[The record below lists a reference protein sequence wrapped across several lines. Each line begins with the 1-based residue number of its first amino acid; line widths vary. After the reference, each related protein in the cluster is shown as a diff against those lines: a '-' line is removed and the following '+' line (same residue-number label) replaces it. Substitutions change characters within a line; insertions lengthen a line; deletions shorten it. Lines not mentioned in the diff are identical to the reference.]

1 MTDSTANAVAP
12 ANPGRRPDLSF
23 GMLHQP
29 REVIFG
35 AGQRAVTGT
44 VVAEL
49 GSTAALITDAR
60 MGADSWFRGLVSE
73 LRAGGVTAVVFD
85 GTEPD
90 LPVPN
95 VLAAVEAVRAMRPE
109 VIVGIGGGSCLDM
122 AKVVAV
128 LLTHGGAPADYYGE
142 FQVPGPTMPIVA
154 VPTTAGTGSEVTTV
168 AVLTD
173 PDLGVKIGITSP
185 HIVPHTAIVDP
196 ELTFSSPA
204 GLTAAAGADALV
216 HVIESYT
223 AVRKD
228 RVATLSRDRAFVGRN
243 ALTDHYAL
251 LGMTLIGRSLR
262 PAVLTG
268 GNGEYRVEMMM
279 GALCGG
285 FALGNAG
292 TAAAHAFQYPVGAL
306 THTPHGLGTGCLL
319 PYVMAFNG
327 SAVAEQM
334 SDVALAL
341 GVEPAAVAADPVRTA
356 VATVSSLFADIGI
369 PRTLADLGV
378 DEGQLDYV
386 AENGL
391 KAKRLVDNNPVPLGL
406 DEARVIVNNAFH
418 GRLD

>member
-1 MTDSTANAVAP
+1 MIDSTRNFAAATD
-12 ANPGRRPDLSF
+12 AGRLDLSF

-44 VVAEL
+44 VITEL
-49 GSTAALITDAR
+49 GRTAALITDTR
-60 MGADSWFRGLVSE
+60 MAQDSWFRELVSE
-73 LRAGGVTAVVFD
+73 LEAAGVTAVVFD
-85 GTEPD
+85 GAEPD
-90 LPVPN
+90 LPVSN
-95 VLAAVEAVRAMRPE
+95 VFAAVDAVRSAQPE
-109 VIVGIGGGSCLDM
+109 VIVGIGGGSCLDL
-122 AKVVAV
+122 AKAVAV
-128 LLTHGGAPADYYGE
+128 LLTHGGAPKDYYGE
-142 FQVPGPTMPIVA
+142 FNVPGPTMPIVA

-168 AVLTD
+168 AVLSDTE
-173 PDLGVKIGITSP
+173 LGVKIGITSP

-196 ELTFSSPA
+196 ELTYSAPA

-228 RVATLSRDRAFVGRN
+228 RIPTITRDRAFVGRN
-243 ALTDHYAL
+243 ALTDHYAR

-268 GNGEYRVEMMM
+268 GAGEYRVEMMM

-327 SAVAEQM
+327 SAVPEQM
-334 SDVALAL
+334 ADVALAL
-341 GVEPAAVAADPVRTA
+341 GVEPAAVAADPVQAA
-356 VATVSSLFADIGI
+356 VAAVSKLFSDIGI
-369 PRTLADLGV
+369 PRTLADLGIAA
-378 DEGQLDYV
+378 DQLDQV
-386 AENGL
+386 AQNGL
-391 KAKRLVDNNPVPLGL
+391 KAKRLVDNNPVPLGPE
-406 DEARVIVNNAFH
+406 EARIIVDNAFN